1 MKHSNPAL
9 PAFCATDVSMVLVF
23 QLATTGEVS
32 TDLDMDNSSVK
43 RTIIFSPKICDNVDL
58 LAGNIIHIFPP
69 WKEVKVKEETVIL
82 CTYFSHRGV

>member
-9 PAFCATDVSMVLVF
+9 PAFCATDVSMVFVF

-32 TDLDMDNSSVK
+32 TDRDMDNSSVK

-69 WKEVKVKEETVIL
+69 WFAFYNLFLHLFLPI
-82 CTYFSHRGV
+82 SG